1 MQDEIDALHLV
12 RRVDILGVNA
22 VYNEGANGLMTAGRD
37 LPWLQDTPAAD
48 AWTAWAVQWR
58 DVVVLD
64 RANNRVHVYNLTT
77 HDLGNPAHYAA
88 LKSVLVAAASRPAG
102 ARR

>member
-1 MQDEIDALHLV
+1 MQDEIDALQLA

-22 VYNEGANGLMTAGRD
+22 VYNESANGLMTAGRD
-37 LPWLQDTPAAD
+37 LPWLQDMPAVD

-64 RANNRVHVYNLTT
+64 RANNRVHVYNLTA
-77 HDLGNPAHYAA
+77 HNLADPAYYAA
-88 LKSVLVAAASRPAG
+88 LKGVLVAAASRPAG